1 MSEWPACFACRGLLF
16 EPVTDRWKALGL
28 SLIGST
34 RLSRRVCGLRG
45 KGLIARPAQL
55 TRYASNQKLA
65 RFGSTSGFVLSPL
78 HSLYARG
85 NNMFLALVRAVR
97 AGSILI
103 EYRIFPLRRGIERM
117 RAIGVVERG
126 LVPRHHSLMISNADW
141 FTRYM
146 IFWFPFCPL
155 PVFPVWLE
163 MEEQCHSFG
172 AALVSKS
179 ENRILRKSSRRQT
192 VRS

>member
-16 EPVTDRWKALGL
+16 EPAKDRWKALGL

-34 RLSRRVCGLRG
+34 RLSRRVCGLC

-55 TRYASNQKLA
+55 AFHALNQNYPF
-65 RFGSTSGFVLSPL
+65 RQTSGFVLSPL

-163 MEEQCHSFG
+163 MEEQCHSFP